1 MPTSRLKNR
10 VASCETSRFRA
21 QKIHVHCVA
30 LSPRLPAISVVD
42 LAVMLEIDLLMGR
55 RKDFVSRL
63 QKALNSVASNG
74 Y

>member
-10 VASCETSRFRA
+10 VALCETPRFRA
-21 QKIHVHCVA
+21 RKIHVRCVA
-30 LSPRLPAISVVD
+30 LSPRHPAISVAD
-42 LAVMLEIDLLMGR
+42 LAFMLEIDLLLGR

-74 Y
+74 H